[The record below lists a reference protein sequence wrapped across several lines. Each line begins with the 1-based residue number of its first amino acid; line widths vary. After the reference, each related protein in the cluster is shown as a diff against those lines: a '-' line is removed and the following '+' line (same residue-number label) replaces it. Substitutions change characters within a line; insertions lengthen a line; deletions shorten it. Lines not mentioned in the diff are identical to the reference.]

1 MRQARVPLSAVGGEQ
16 RRVFAGG
23 GGALVQQQ
31 RGVLFA
37 AQVGLEVP
45 HEGGRGPRAR
55 ALRRPAGP
63 GARPRSAQDAAL
75 GDDAAAQQG
84 ALLLLLII
92 KGLGRLLLLPSLVV
106 APPTSSRLGRRLG
119 GAVRLNRGGALLAKS
134 SAAACAVDGHG
145 DTNGALHVGILFLE
159 SAVSRQREAA

>member
-1 MRQARVPLSAVGGEQ
+1 MRQARVALSAVGEQ
-16 RRVFAGG
+16 RCVVARGGG

-45 HEGGRGPRAR
+45 HEGRRGPRAR

-84 ALLLLLII
+84 ALLLLLVV
-92 KGLGRLLLLPSLVV
+92 KGLGLLLLRLVV

-119 GAVRLNRGGALLAKS
+119 GAVRLNRGGTLLAKS

>member
-1 MRQARVPLSAVGGEQ
+1 M
-16 RRVFAGG
+16 
-23 GGALVQQQ
+23 QQQ

-84 ALLLLLII
+84 ALLLLLLVVE
-92 KGLGRLLLLPSLVV
+92 GLGRLLLPSLVV

-119 GAVRLNRGGALLAKS
+119 GAAVRLNRGGALLAKS

>member
-1 MRQARVPLSAVGGEQ
+1 M
-16 RRVFAGG
+16 
-23 GGALVQQQ
+23 QQQ

-75 GDDAAAQQG
+75 GDDAAAAQQG
-84 ALLLLLII
+84 ALLLLLVVE
-92 KGLGRLLLLPSLVV
+92 GLGGLLLLGLVV

-119 GAVRLNRGGALLAKS
+119 GAVRLNRGGTLLAKS

-145 DTNGALHVGILFLE
+145 DTNGARLCAGVPP
-159 SAVSRQREAA
+159 SALDLSSPMLASVTVRVSSL